1 MESSFEYCIV
11 NFICTKMCKDAQL
24 GMSIYYQGHA
34 GACMCGPGLNA
45 CKHLMDRQSN
55 CSTGKINPCE
65 NVFLE
70 NDVYE
75 RETIHRIPFPKHKKH
90 NCDIFYSTINEYL

>member
-1 MESSFEYCIV
+1 
-11 NFICTKMCKDAQL
+11 
-24 GMSIYYQGHA
+24 
-34 GACMCGPGLNA
+34 MCGPGLNA

-75 RETIHRIPFPKHKKH
+75 RET
-90 NCDIFYSTINEYL
+90 

>member
-1 MESSFEYCIV
+1 
-11 NFICTKMCKDAQL
+11 MCKDTQL
-24 GMSIYYQGHA
+24 AMSITKATGD
-34 GACMCGPGLNA
+34 CMCGPGLNA

-75 RETIHRIPFPKHKKH
+75 RET
-90 NCDIFYSTINEYL
+90 

>member
-1 MESSFEYCIV
+1 MISGAIPAKLRRNHFRSQKIPRNSVSAEFRGHPI
-11 NFICTKMCKDAQL
+11 TKAT
-24 GMSIYYQGHA
+24 

-75 RETIHRIPFPKHKKH
+75 RET
-90 NCDIFYSTINEYL
+90 

>member
-11 NFICTKMCKDAQL
+11 NFICTKMCKDTQL
-24 GMSIYYQGHA
+24 AIYITKA
-34 GACMCGPGLNA
+34 TRASMRGPGLNA

-55 CSTGKINPCE
+55 CSTGKINPRE

-75 RETIHRIPFPKHKKH
+75 RET
-90 NCDIFYSTINEYL
+90 